1 MTASDDPEDARDMT
15 HTSIEI
21 DEQVWRHLR
30 SRAVREDKRVSE
42 MLEAI
47 LREHFEMPE
56 DESDDE

>member
-1 MTASDDPEDARDMT
+1 MSHMTASEEPEDARETT

-47 LREHFEMPE
+47 LREHFDLT
-56 DESDDE
+56 DE